1 MYTNVSMK
9 YEGNTFFFLDITPFS
24 KMNLPHFKHSLKI
37 INQASTSG
45 AMEGLL

>member
-9 YEGNTFFFLDITPFS
+9 YEGNTFLDITPFS
-24 KMNLPHFKHSLKI
+24 KMNLPHFKRSLKI